1 MSEAV
6 EPVDAQNDAESKE
19 KEKKPVVPQQV
30 FSNDGSFLER
40 FKLLKGIEDEK
51 KKAQESLKKRKE
63 WEDSLKRRGK
73 RKKPRLTEDVEKAPG
88 GEDAAASAYLKE
100 MKQYTSRLLKDDSG
114 PRPLVK

>member
-1 MSEAV
+1 MSGPNQDGIAKNENEV
-6 EPVDAQNDAESKE
+6 TE
-19 KEKKPVVPQQV
+19 KEKKPLVPQQV

-51 KKAQESLKKRKE
+51 KKAQESLKRRRD

-73 RKKPRLTEDVEKAPG
+73 RKKAQVGEDGEKAG
-88 GEDAAASAYLKE
+88 DEADAAASAYLKE
-100 MKQYTSRLLKDDSG
+100 MKQYTSRLLKDDTG